1 MVGKHRAAALL
12 GLILITTIVILLY
25 YQFQLREDPKVYSFT
40 VETTDLRIKDIE
52 FVVYSNANS
61 VYITSH
67 DLERIGDDKQF
78 SGVTYG
84 ISVGGTMIL
93 SLSQADDPFILPDSF
108 QGKVNYNTRNLIQ
121 DVKAREHDTV
131 NIELFY
137 TVNGVAKNVTGTVN
151 LSKIAKSISSSDNKN
166 VIQL

>member
-40 VETTDLRIKDIE
+40 VETADLRIKDIE

-131 NIELFY
+131 NIELLY

>member
-25 YQFQLREDPKVYSFT
+25 YQFKLREVPKVYSFT
-40 VETTDLRIKDIE
+40 VETEDLRIKDVE

-61 VYITSH
+61 VYIAGH
-67 DLERIGDDKQF
+67 NLEKIGDDKQF

-93 SLSQADDPFILPDSF
+93 SLSQADDPFTLPDSF
-108 QGKVNYNTRNLIQ
+108 QGKMNDNTRNLIQ
-121 DVKAREHDTV
+121 NVKAREHDTV
-131 NIELFY
+131 NIELLY
-137 TVNGVAKNVTGTVN
+137 MVNGGAKNVTGTVN

-166 VIQL
+166 VIRL